1 MGFETVYKCTICGG
15 LNVFY
20 DMGQKDDGAVGDIL
34 YSYCKNGC
42 VFTENEQ
49 CRIKGKSK
57 LVRVM

>member
-1 MGFETVYKCTICGG
+1 MGFETVYKCEICGG

-20 DMGQKDDGAVGDIL
+20 DMGQKDDGATGDIL

-49 CRIKGKSK
+49 CKIKGKSK
-57 LVRVM
+57 LVRVL